1 MSRYVVARLLQMLLV
16 VAATTFLI
24 FALVWA
30 LPGDPL
36 TGLCGYRSCPPA
48 YEAAMRAKLHL
59 DQPMPVQYLHYVA
72 GLATGDLGQT
82 PSAGSVSH
90 ELAAAY
96 PVTVRLAVVAIGFEM
111 VLGLAVGLLGALRHG
126 KLSDHA
132 VLVVTMVLTC
142 IPVFVIGTLLQAWL
156 GVRLQWFPATV
167 SSAGGWGELILPG
180 FVLSVLSL
188 VFVARL
194 LRAELVDNL
203 RADYVRT
210 AIAKGLPR
218 RRVVWHALRNS
229 LIPVVTFIGAD
240 FGALLGGAIVVE
252 GIFNIHGVGGL
263 VVRSIYRRESAM
275 VVGVVTV
282 LIVAFLV
289 VNLLV
294 DLLYAAL
301 DPRIR
306 TTQAR

>member
-1 MSRYVVARLLQMLLV
+1 MSRYVARRLLQMLLV
-16 VAATTFLI
+16 VTGATFLI

-36 TGLCGYRSCPPA
+36 SGMCGYRQCPAA
-48 YEAAMRAKLHL
+48 YQTAMREKFHL
-59 DQPMPVQYLHYVA
+59 DQPLWVQYTSYITNLLH
-72 GLATGDLGQT
+72 GDLGET
-82 PSAGSVSH
+82 PGGRLVSH
-90 ELAAAY
+90 ELVAAY
-96 PVTVRLAVVAIGFEM
+96 PVTVRLALIAIGFE
-111 VLGLAVGLLGALRHG
+111 VIIGGLLGVVTALRKG

-132 VLVVTMVLTC
+132 ALAVTMVLSSV
-142 IPVFVIGTLLQAWL
+142 PVFVIGTMMQL
-156 GVRLQWFPATV
+156 GLGLRLHWFPATI
-167 SSAGGWGELILPG
+167 SAAGSWSELILPG
-180 FVLSVLSL
+180 FALSVLSL

-194 LRAELVDNL
+194 LRADLIDNL

-218 RRVVWHALRNS
+218 HRVVWHALRNS

-263 VVRSIYRRESAM
+263 IVRSIYRRESAM

-282 LIVAFLV
+282 LIVVFLV

-306 TTQAR
+306 YE